1 MNMEGRKEGIKM
13 KKQIW
18 LDMDGTIADLYGV
31 DNWLEYL
38 KAEDEKPYRI
48 AKPLVNMEK
57 LAKELSRLQK
67 QGWTIGVI
75 TWLAKNG
82 RPEYNNRVAKV
93 KLDWLEEH
101 LNGFQFDRIHIV
113 EYGTPKQ
120 ELGQGILFDD
130 EKQNRINWKDKA
142 YDERNI
148 LETLGAIA

>member
-1 MNMEGRKEGIKM
+1 MNMEGRKEGSKM
-13 KKQIW
+13 KKEIW

-38 KAEDEKPYRI
+38 KAEDEKPYKI
-48 AKPLVNMEK
+48 AKPLVNMK
-57 LAKELSRLQK
+57 NLAKELNRLQQ
-67 QGWTIGVI
+67 QGWTIGII

-82 RPEYNNRVAKV
+82 KPEYNDRVARV
-93 KLDWLEEH
+93 KLNWLEEH
-101 LNGFQFDRIHIV
+101 LNGFQFDIVHIV

-120 ELGQGILFDD
+120 ELGRGILFDD
-130 EKQNRINWKDKA
+130 EIQNRINWKDKA